1 MQKQTFSAEALGN
14 EYATGVSR
22 PAVLTTK
29 TFLPHQ
35 RVTTEG
41 KTMKSSLLT
50 SEIEKDKANE
60 ISEIIFQALQEID
73 PAEFKDE
80 DSGGPERASG
90 LADQIS
96 ERLVL
101 KGASIN

>member
-1 MQKQTFSAEALGN
+1 MRV
-14 EYATGVSR
+14 ATQCQSTT
-22 PAVLTTK
+22 PTK

-41 KTMKSSLLT
+41 KAMKGSLLT
-50 SEIEKDKANE
+50 SDIEKDKANE

-80 DSGGPERASG
+80 DSGGPGRASS

>member
-1 MQKQTFSAEALGN
+1 
-14 EYATGVSR
+14 
-22 PAVLTTK
+22 
-29 TFLPHQ
+29 
-35 RVTTEG
+35 TEG
-41 KTMKSSLLT
+41 KAMKSSLLT

-80 DSGGPERASG
+80 DSGGTERASG